1 MALNLNEK
9 KIPFGGQLGGTG
21 LLIILLVVSL
31 VLVVVYSREGDE
43 GALHSLQNT
52 TSAVSSPLSS
62 AGTAAGSL
70 ADSLIP
76 AFFIRRFSFVG
87 RPYGRWSNHESA
99 EGKQRAAFPNG
110 GRA

>member
-43 GALHSLQNT
+43 GALHHCKILHQLFLRPCLLQGLLP
-52 TSAVSSPLSS
+52 VRLLPLLQLRWK
-62 AGTAAGSL
+62 TL
-70 ADSLIP
+70 
-76 AFFIRRFSFVG
+76 
-87 RPYGRWSNHESA
+87 RPMV
-99 EGKQRAAFPNG
+99 KP
-110 GRA
+110 

>member
-31 VLVVVYSREGDE
+31 VLVIVYSREGDE

-62 AGTAAGSL
+62 AGTAAVRL
-70 ADSLIP
+70 LP
-76 AFFIRRFSFVG
+76 LLQLRWKTL
-87 RPYGRWSNHESA
+87 RPMV
-99 EGKQRAAFPNG
+99 KP
-110 GRA
+110 

>member
-31 VLVVVYSREGDE
+31 VLVIVYSREGDE

-52 TSAVSSPLSS
+52 QLFLRPCLLQGPLPVRLLPRLQLRWK
-62 AGTAAGSL
+62 TL
-70 ADSLIP
+70 
-76 AFFIRRFSFVG
+76 
-87 RPYGRWSNHESA
+87 RPMV
-99 EGKQRAAFPNG
+99 KP
-110 GRA
+110 

>member
-31 VLVVVYSREGDE
+31 VLVIVYSREGDE

-52 TSAVSSPLSS
+52 TSAVPIV
-62 AGTAAGSL
+62 ATAVCATVL
-70 ADSLIP
+70 IALIP

-99 EGKQRAAFPNG
+99 EGKQRTAFPNG

>member
-31 VLVVVYSREGDE
+31 VLVIVYSREGDE

-52 TSAVSSPLSS
+52 TSAVSSPLQ
-62 AGTAAGSL
+62 GLLPVRLLPLLQLRWKTL
-70 ADSLIP
+70 
-76 AFFIRRFSFVG
+76 
-87 RPYGRWSNHESA
+87 RPMV
-99 EGKQRAAFPNG
+99 KP
-110 GRA
+110 

>member
-31 VLVVVYSREGDE
+31 VLVIVYSREGDE

-62 AGTAAGSL
+62 AGLLPVRLLPLLQLRWKTL
-70 ADSLIP
+70 
-76 AFFIRRFSFVG
+76 
-87 RPYGRWSNHESA
+87 RPMV
-99 EGKQRAAFPNG
+99 KP
-110 GRA
+110 